1 MNKKTKVSHG
11 VSRNDFVHRFF
22 IFSFPFDISIK
33 DGCSFVVRVSIVF
46 LFVRLMIAQN
56 GEASDKVS
64 SKTFLLEFF
73 LMRINRMV
81 AMMMNNVRRKIIPKM
96 INTLIISLSLFLAWL
111 LFFQSSF
118 FRLWYAKK
126 IRIFPCMLNTKF
138 KTSMHA
144 IFDVWPINVHF
155 ILIRTQLDDIGDLN
169 AVAAKNWKTPFGNLA
184 KLLN

>member
-81 AMMMNNVRRKIIPKM
+81 AMMMNNVRQNYSKNDKY
-96 INTLIISLSLFLAWL
+96 THHISPAVFLNRRFFAFDVQKRFEYFLA
-111 LFFQSSF
+111 
-118 FRLWYAKK
+118 
-126 IRIFPCMLNTKF
+126 C
-138 KTSMHA
+138 
-144 IFDVWPINVHF
+144 
-155 ILIRTQLDDIGDLN
+155 
-169 AVAAKNWKTPFGNLA
+169 
-184 KLLN
+184 